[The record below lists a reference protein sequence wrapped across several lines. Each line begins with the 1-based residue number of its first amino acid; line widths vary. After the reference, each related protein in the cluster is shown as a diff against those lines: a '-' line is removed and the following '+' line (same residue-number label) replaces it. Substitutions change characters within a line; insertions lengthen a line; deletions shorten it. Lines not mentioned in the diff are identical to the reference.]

1 MRKFACGL
9 LLLSF
14 VFALACTSSDTGT
27 RVGDKES
34 RWVSII
40 VYREKDSKPTA
51 KVFPKFL
58 RLIHQKHKLHFIVYN
73 NLEEGLDIKSVDVD
87 FGANAPFDD
96 NQKKYMISN
105 VASGFSSDL
114 EMKLA
119 KDVGGN
125 TVTYD
130 YTVNVTLSDGTTIVA
145 DPQVEISGG
154 RVNVQ
159 TR

>member
-14 VFALACTSSDTGT
+14 VFALACTSSNTGT
-27 RVGDKES
+27 VVGDKEN
-34 RWVSII
+34 RWVSIV
-40 VYREKDSKPTA
+40 VYRETDAKPTA

-58 RLIHQKHKLHFIVYN
+58 RLIHQRHKLHFVVYN
-73 NLEEGLDIKSVDVD
+73 NLEEGLDVKTVDID

-96 NQKKYMISN
+96 GLKKFAISN
-105 VASGFSSDL
+105 VASGFSGEV

-119 KDVGGN
+119 KDVGSS

-130 YTVNVTLSDGTTIVA
+130 YTVNLTLSDGTTLVA